1 MITVA
6 VSTTGEAGALEE
18 AIALA
23 GAVAMPA
30 DDESAAPEWD
40 TALIDLRSDPLQ
52 QLRTAKR
59 IHEDTGCPV
68 IVIIEPGQTALLGAE
83 KWIDDFITGPIDA
96 LELQARLN
104 RLAGPSE
111 AGESLAYKSLEL
123 NLATYQ
129 ATIDGSPIDLT
140 YMEYELLRYFVEHQ
154 GRVWSREQ
162 LLQKVWGYDYFG
174 GARTV
179 DVHVRRLRAKLG
191 GERASWITTV
201 RSVGYRFG

>member
-18 AIALA
+18 VIALA
-23 GAVAMPA
+23 GAVAIPA
-30 DDESAAPEWD
+30 GDQTTSSEWD
-40 TALIDLRSDPLQ
+40 AAMIDLRSDPLQ
-52 QLRTAKR
+52 QLRAAKR
-59 IHEDTGCPV
+59 VHEDSGCPV
-68 IVIIEPGQTALLGAE
+68 IVVIASAQTALLNSE
-83 KWIDDFITGPIDA
+83 KWIDEFIVDPIDA

-111 AGESLAYKSLEL
+111 SGELLAYKSLTL

-129 ATIDGSPIDLT
+129 ATIDGTPIDLT
-140 YMEYELLRYFVEHQ
+140 YMEYELLRYFIEHQ

-162 LLQKVWGYDYFG
+162 LLQNVWGYDYFG